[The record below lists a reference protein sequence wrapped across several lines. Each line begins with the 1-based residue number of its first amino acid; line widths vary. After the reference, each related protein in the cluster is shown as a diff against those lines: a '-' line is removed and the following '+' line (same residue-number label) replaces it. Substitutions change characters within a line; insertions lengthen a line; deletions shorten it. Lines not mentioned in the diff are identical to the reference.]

1 MSGPWAI
8 NTSGG
13 TSWNA
18 TSPGP
23 LEPNSAPAE
32 RRLVDA
38 VATVRAGGIPLVYLG
53 ATFIPEEETSFAQFQ
68 GMLEGVDRACRLA
81 GLSFARI
88 VQAEEIEP

>member
-1 MSGPWAI
+1 MGDQHERRYLVERYLP
-8 NTSGG
+8 G
-13 TSWNA
+13 TTRA
-18 TSPGP
+18 E
-23 LEPNSAPAE
+23 LRAAE